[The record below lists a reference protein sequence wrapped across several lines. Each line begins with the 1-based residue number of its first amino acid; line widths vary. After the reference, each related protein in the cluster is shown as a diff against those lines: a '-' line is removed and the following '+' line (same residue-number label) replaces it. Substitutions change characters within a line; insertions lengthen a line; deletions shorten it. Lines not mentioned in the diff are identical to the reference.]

1 MALADAGERPAALAL
16 AKRLAAAWP
25 EQAHVQHVLGHM
37 LWLSGRTKEALR
49 PARQAIRLAPHNAF
63 YRAALFRYRWRYAA
77 LPAFAGWRLL
87 RWAAH
92 RLPRV
97 LPERRRSLAG
107 RRPLERFT
115 T

>member
-1 MALADAGERPAALAL
+1 MCLRHLGQRVALVDADLHSAALHHC
-16 AKRLAAAWP
+16 
-25 EQAHVQHVLGHM
+25 EQVLGHL

-49 PARQAIRLAPHNAF
+49 PARLAIRLAPGNAF

-87 RWAAH
+87 RWTAH

-115 T
+115 I